1 MTTISA
7 AGSTLTQ
14 QLYQKLFDR
23 LNTDGDDAL
32 TLDEIS
38 AVDAGNAK
46 VSKAFETFD
55 ADADGRV
62 TRAEMTP
69 ADTFGADTLNALI
82 QAQSGSESLSDQEYL
97 ADWFAQT
104 DTDSDGL
111 VSKSEREAAA
121 DLRRA
126 AAYDAGHMS
135 DRVVMARL
143 GSDRD
148 QPLSIDDFVAG
159 RMRTLQR
166 TQVSSLSPERQ
177 AEIRQLMESLRSDPV
192 QAPPADDEPLVS
204 PEQAAAD
211 WAERASGPAGTA
223 RFLSREIEGR
233 RAAEAARIA
242 AAPMS
247 DALAAR
253 LFQQALN
260 SWTPSRDGQQAVAET
275 RA

>member
-38 AVDAGNAK
+38 AVDAGSAK
-46 VSKAFETFD
+46 VSRAFETFD

-69 ADTFGADTLNALI
+69 AAAFGADTLNALI
-82 QAQSGSESLSDQEYL
+82 QAQAGSESISDTEYL
-97 ADWFAQT
+97 ADWFAKT

-111 VSKSEREAAA
+111 VSKSEREAAG

-126 AAYDAGHMS
+126 AVYDAGHMG
-135 DRVVMARL
+135 DRVVMARF
-143 GSDRD
+143 GSDRE
-148 QPLSIDDFVAG
+148 QPLSIDDFAVG
-159 RMRTLQR
+159 RMLTLQP

-177 AEIRQLMESLRSDPV
+177 AEIRQLLESVGSDPA
-192 QAPPADDEPLVS
+192 QTTPESEPLAS
-204 PEQAAAD
+204 AEQIAAD
-211 WAERASGPAGTA
+211 LAERASGPAGTL
-223 RFLSREIEGR
+223 RFLSREIEGLR
-233 RAAEAARIA
+233 TAEAARIA

-247 DALAAR
+247 DALVAR

-260 SWTPSRDGQQAVAET
+260 SWTPLESGAAAAEA

>member
-32 TLDEIS
+32 TVDEIS

-82 QAQSGSESLSDQEYL
+82 QAQSGSEPISDQEYI

-104 DTDSDGL
+104 DTDGDGL
-111 VSKSEREAAA
+111 VSKPELEASK

-126 AAYDAGHMS
+126 LTYETGYLP
-135 DRVVMARL
+135 DRVMMVKFGLDA
-143 GSDRD
+143 D
-148 QPLSIDDFVAG
+148 QPLSIDDFSVG
-159 RMRTLQR
+159 RAMTI
-166 TQVSSLSPERQ
+166 S
-177 AEIRQLMESLRSDPV
+177 AEKLSDPTFWERV
-192 QAPPADDEPLVS
+192 EIKGPTGATEAEVD
-204 PEQAAAD
+204 AARQQLISD
-211 WAERASGPAGTA
+211 LTERASGPAGTISL
-223 RFLSREIEGR
+223 LSREREGL
-233 RAAEAARIA
+233 RASEAARIA
-242 AAPMS
+242 ATPMS

-260 SWTPSRDGQQAVAET
+260 SWTPWDGGDQPVVEANA
-275 RA
+275 

>member
-1 MTTISA
+1 MTAISA

-38 AVDAGNAK
+38 AVDAGNTK
-46 VSKAFETFD
+46 VSKAFATFD

-82 QAQSGSESLSDQEYL
+82 QAQSGSESLSDAEYL

-111 VSKSEREAAA
+111 VSRSEREAAA

-126 AAYDAGHMS
+126 AAYDAGYMS

-192 QAPPADDEPLVS
+192 QAPPADDERP
-204 PEQAAAD
+204 
-211 WAERASGPAGTA
+211 G
-223 RFLSREIEGR
+223 
-233 RAAEAARIA
+233 
-242 AAPMS
+242 
-247 DALAAR
+247 
-253 LFQQALN
+253 
-260 SWTPSRDGQQAVAET
+260 
-275 RA
+275 

>member
-14 QLYQKLFDR
+14 QLYQQLFDR

-69 ADTFGADTLNALI
+69 ADAFGADTLNALI
-82 QAQSGSESLSDQEYL
+82 QAQSGSESISDQEYL

-104 DTDSDGL
+104 DTDGDGL
-111 VSKSEREAAA
+111 VSKAERQASA

-126 AAYDAGHMS
+126 AAYDAGYTDS
-135 DRVVMARL
+135 RVLLTRFGTDAE
-143 GSDRD
+143 
-148 QPLSIDDFVAG
+148 QALSIDDFSVGHAL
-159 RMRTLQR
+159 TLKAPQ
-166 TQVSSLSPERQ
+166 
-177 AEIRQLMESLRSDPV
+177 ISD
-192 QAPPADDEPLVS
+192 APPAELVLAHGETAPDAAEPISRDQVI
-204 PEQAAAD
+204 AD
-211 WAERASGPAGTA
+211 LAERDSGPDGSL
-223 RFLSREIEGR
+223 RFLSRQIDGL
-233 RAAEAARIA
+233 RAAESARIA
-242 AAPMS
+242 ADPVS
-247 DALAAR
+247 DALAVR
-253 LFQQALN
+253 LFQQALSN
-260 SWTPSRDGQQAVAET
+260 WSSAE
-275 RA
+275 AGSSQNDILA

>member
-82 QAQSGSESLSDQEYL
+82 QAQSGSESISDQEYL

-104 DTDSDGL
+104 DTDGDGL
-111 VSKSEREAAA
+111 VSKAERQASA

-126 AAYDAGHMS
+126 AAYDAGYTDS
-135 DRVVMARL
+135 RVLLARF
-143 GSDRD
+143 GTDAE
-148 QPLSIDDFVAG
+148 QALSIDDFSVGHAL
-159 RMRTLQR
+159 TLKAPQ
-166 TQVSSLSPERQ
+166 
-177 AEIRQLMESLRSDPV
+177 ISD
-192 QAPPADDEPLVS
+192 APPAELVLAHGETAPDAAEPISRDQVI
-204 PEQAAAD
+204 AD
-211 WAERASGPAGTA
+211 LAERDSGPDGSL
-223 RFLSREIEGR
+223 RFLSRQIDGL
-233 RAAEAARIA
+233 RAAESARIA
-242 AAPMS
+242 ADPVS
-247 DALAAR
+247 DALAVR
-253 LFQQALN
+253 LFQQALSN
-260 SWTPSRDGQQAVAET
+260 WSSAE
-275 RA
+275 AGSSQNDILA

>member
-23 LNTDGDDAL
+23 LNLDGDDAL

-38 AVDAGNAK
+38 AVDAGNVK

-82 QAQSGSESLSDQEYL
+82 QAQSGSESISDQEYL

-104 DTDSDGL
+104 DTDGDGL
-111 VSKSEREAAA
+111 VSRSEREAAA

-126 AAYDAGHMS
+126 AAYDAGYMS

-159 RMRTLQR
+159 RMRTLQP
-166 TQVSSLSPERQ
+166 THVSNLSPERQ

-211 WAERASGPAGTA
+211 RAERASGPAGTA
-223 RFLSREIEGR
+223 RFLSREIEGL

-260 SWTPSRDGQQAVAET
+260 NWTPSRDGQQAVAET

>member
-38 AVDAGNAK
+38 AVDSGNAK

-82 QAQSGSESLSDQEYL
+82 QAQSGSESISNQEYL

-104 DTDSDGL
+104 DTDGDGL
-111 VSKSEREAAA
+111 VSKSERQASA

-126 AAYDAGHMS
+126 AVYDAGYMG
-135 DRVVMARL
+135 DRVVMARF

-148 QPLSIDDFVAG
+148 QPLSIDDFSVG
-159 RMRTLQR
+159 RMLTLQP

-177 AEIRQLMESLRSDPV
+177 AEIRQLMESVGADPA
-192 QAPPADDEPLVS
+192 QTTPAGDEPLAS
-204 PEQAAAD
+204 PEQIAAD
-211 WAERASGPAGTA
+211 LAERASGPVGTV
-223 RFLSREIEGR
+223 RFLSREIEGLKT
-233 RAAEAARIA
+233 AEAARID
-242 AAPMS
+242 AAPIS

-260 SWTPSRDGQQAVAET
+260 SWTPWEGGEPPVVEANA
-275 RA
+275 

>member
-55 ADADGRV
+55 TDADGRV

-82 QAQSGSESLSDQEYL
+82 LAQSGPESVSDQEYL

-104 DTDSDGL
+104 DTDGDGL
-111 VSKSEREAAA
+111 VSKSEREASA

-126 AAYDAGHMS
+126 AAYDAGYAT
-135 DRVVMARL
+135 DRVLMTRRGV
-143 GSDRD
+143 DTD
-148 QPLSIDDFVAG
+148 QPLSVDDFLVG
-159 RMRTLQR
+159 RHLVIDPA
-166 TQVSSLSPERQ
+166 QVSEIPPELK
-177 AEIRQLMESLRSDPV
+177 AEIERMLDRSSEETG
-192 QAPPADDEPLVS
+192 APTPETAPAQPS
-204 PEQAAAD
+204 REQITANL
-211 WAERASGPAGTA
+211 AERASGPTGSVS
-223 RFLSREIEGR
+223 FLSREIEDL
-233 RAAEAARIA
+233 RASEAARIA

-247 DALAAR
+247 DDLAAR

-260 SWTPSRDGQQAVAET
+260 SWTPSAASRETVA
-275 RA
+275 

>member
-23 LNTDGDDAL
+23 LNLDGDDAL

-38 AVDAGNAK
+38 AVDAGNVK

-82 QAQSGSESLSDQEYL
+82 QAQSGSESISDQEYL

-104 DTDSDGL
+104 DTDGDGL
-111 VSKSEREAAA
+111 VSKSEREASA

-126 AAYDAGHMS
+126 AAYDAGYAT
-135 DRVVMARL
+135 DRVLMTRRGVDA
-143 GSDRD
+143 D
-148 QPLSIDDFVAG
+148 QPLSVDDFLVGRHLALKPTQISEIPPELQAG
-159 RMRTLQR
+159 IKEMLD
-166 TQVSSLSPERQ
+166 SSGADVGPTPPEG
-177 AEIRQLMESLRSDPV
+177 
-192 QAPPADDEPLVS
+192 APAQTS
-204 PEQAAAD
+204 PEQIAAD
-211 WAERASGPAGTA
+211 LAERASGPDGGVS
-223 RFLSREIEGR
+223 FLSREIEDL
-233 RAAEAARIA
+233 RASEAARIA

-260 SWTPSRDGQQAVAET
+260 SWTPREGGERPVVEANA
-275 RA
+275 

>member
-7 AGSTLTQ
+7 AGSTLMQ

-32 TLDEIS
+32 TLDEVS

-69 ADTFGADTLNALI
+69 AATFGADTLNALI
-82 QAQSGSESLSDQEYL
+82 QAQSGSESISDQEYL
-97 ADWFAQT
+97 ADWFART
-104 DTDSDGL
+104 DTDGDGL
-111 VSKSEREAAA
+111 VSKSEREASA

-126 AAYDAGHMS
+126 AAYDAGYAT
-135 DRVVMARL
+135 DRVLMTRRGV
-143 GSDRD
+143 DTD
-148 QPLSIDDFVAG
+148 QPLSVDDFLVG
-159 RMRTLQR
+159 RLRALNPA
-166 TQVSSLSPERQ
+166 QVSEVPPELKAEIERMLDSSREDTGAPSPET
-177 AEIRQLMESLRSDPV
+177 
-192 QAPPADDEPLVS
+192 APARPSREQITADL
-204 PEQAAAD
+204 
-211 WAERASGPAGTA
+211 AERASGPDGSVT
-223 RFLSREIEGR
+223 FLSREIGDLR
-233 RAAEAARIA
+233 TAEAARIA

-253 LFQQALN
+253 LFRQALN
-260 SWTPSRDGQQAVAET
+260 SWTPWDGGEQPVVEANA
-275 RA
+275 

>member
-38 AVDAGNAK
+38 AVDAGNTK

-82 QAQSGSESLSDQEYL
+82 QAQSGSESISDQEYL

-111 VSKSEREAAA
+111 VSRSEREAAA

-126 AAYDAGHMS
+126 AAYDAGYMS

-159 RMRTLQR
+159 RMRTLQP
-166 TQVSSLSPERQ
+166 THVSSLSPERQ
-177 AEIRQLMESLRSDPV
+177 AEIRQLMESLRSDPI
-192 QAPPADDEPLVS
+192 QAPPADDEPLAS
-204 PEQAAAD
+204 PEQIAAD
-211 WAERASGPAGTA
+211 RAERASGPAGTA
-223 RFLSREIEGR
+223 SFLSREIEGL

>member
-69 ADTFGADTLNALI
+69 ADAFGADTLNALV
-82 QAQSGSESLSDQEYL
+82 QAQSGSESISDQEYL

-104 DTDSDGL
+104 DTDGDGL
-111 VSKSEREAAA
+111 VSKAERPASA

-126 AAYDAGHMS
+126 AAYDAGYTDS
-135 DRVVMARL
+135 RVLLARF
-143 GSDRD
+143 GTDAE
-148 QPLSIDDFVAG
+148 QALSIDDFSVGHAL
-159 RMRTLQR
+159 TLKASQI
-166 TQVSSLSPERQ
+166 SE
-177 AEIRQLMESLRSDPV
+177 
-192 QAPPADDEPLVS
+192 APPAELALARDETAPDVAAEPISRDQMIADLAGRDAG
-204 PEQAAAD
+204 PEG
-211 WAERASGPAGTA
+211 SI
-223 RFLSREIEGR
+223 RFLSRQIDGL
-233 RAAEAARIA
+233 RAAESARIA
-242 AAPMS
+242 ADPVS
-247 DALAAR
+247 DALAVR
-253 LFQQALN
+253 LFQEALN
-260 SWTPSRDGQQAVAET
+260 NWSSGDVGSSSPNDIVA
-275 RA
+275 